1 MFSLLQGAMHAY
13 LQLAVTAGQQ
23 TGTAGQPGNE
33 NTNPWLSKGKHI
45 QPEGGWIPSVLV
57 PNCRRG

>member
-1 MFSLLQGAMHAY
+1 MFSLLQGAVRAY

-33 NTNPWLSKGKHI
+33 NTNPWLPEVKHTW
-45 QPEGGWIPSVLV
+45 PKGGWIPGVLV